1 MKELNT
7 KFIKYLEKL
16 YNAKLES
23 NKFKTDIDQNRKFLE
38 LTKDARKEFE
48 NSVEFWTKQ
57 SISKIAALKEK
68 YKEAIYKPSFIATY
82 DFMCALQFS
91 QNPPNNYIDI
101 LQSQYED
108 HKKAEFVFYVID
120 FMKKSKKIT
129 QPEIDKLNELKH
141 KIEIDRGIGN
151 VNAEIELE
159 KKKLQEIELLK
170 NYSYGNNDIFF
181 DSLNSKI
188 LEVVLAENS
197 ILFKKIFQEKYPNQD
212 IGKWN
217 LK

>member
-1 MKELNT
+1 MKELQS
-7 KFIKYLEKL
+7 KFVKYLEKL

-23 NKFKTDIDQNRKFLE
+23 NKFKTDADQNRKFTE

-48 NSVEFWTKQ
+48 SLVKLLTEQ
-57 SISKIAALKEK
+57 SINKIAELKKK
-68 YKEAIYKPSFIATY
+68 YNEAIFKPSFIATY
-82 DFMCALQFS
+82 DFMSALQFAQS
-91 QNPPNNYIDI
+91 PLDNYFEI
-101 LQSQYED
+101 LESQYEI
-108 HKKAEFVFYVID
+108 HQKAEFVFYVID
-120 FMKKSKKIT
+120 FMKKSKTIT

-141 KIEIDRGIGN
+141 KIEIDRNIDN
-151 VNAEIELE
+151 INAEIELE
-159 KKKLQEIELLK
+159 KKKLEEIELLK

-181 DSLNSKI
+181 ESLNSKI

-217 LK
+217 LS